1 MSRILIVDDSTVMRK
16 NLNSIFT
23 SSGHEVVGEAADG
36 KQALLLYSELKP
48 DLVTMDITM
57 PKMTGVEVVKQIIDK
72 DRSAKI
78 IMVSALNQKQ
88 MVFEAL
94 KNGAKHYIIKPIESS
109 QLLSVVNEVLEN
121 NQEDLAY
128 KKEEIVEI
136 KDGFKV
142 ENKEGKFIV
151 SFNEHLNIK
160 AYIRLET
167 MVKGLLFISPLNVMF
182 DFTSLEDISLE
193 ILHPIIKVG
202 NSIKIGGGNIDYMI
216 SSDKIKTKINAV
228 VK

>member
-1 MSRILIVDDSTVMRK
+1 MARILIVDDSTVMRK
-16 NLNSIFT
+16 NLKSIFAG
-23 SSGHEVVGEAADG
+23 SGHEVVGEAADG
-36 KQALLLYSELKP
+36 KQAVLLYSELKP

-57 PKMTGVEVVKQIIDK
+57 PKMTGVEVVKQIINK
-72 DRSAKI
+72 DSSAKI

-109 QLLSVVNEVLEN
+109 QLLGVVNEVLEN
-121 NQEDLAY
+121 NEEDMAY
-128 KKEEIVEI
+128 KKEKTLEI

-142 ENKEGKFIV
+142 ENKEGEFIV
-151 SFNEHLNIK
+151 FFNEHLNRK
-160 AYIRLET
+160 DYIRLET
-167 MVKGLLFISPLNVMF
+167 IVKGLLFISPLNVMF

-193 ILHPIIKVG
+193 ILLPIIKIG
-202 NSIKIGGGNIDYMI
+202 NSIKIGGGNIEYTI
-216 SSDKIKTKINAV
+216 SSDKLRAKINEV